1 MNLLCCTRGTA
12 VNCGTEENDCDS
24 RPLLAVTLAP
34 AAPAVPAV
42 PAVPAPVEFLIP
54 KNYDYTKSSEESYC
68 DPDAPFV
75 GKYKEIRSHLDYS
88 YHSHYSVERQLFHDR
103 LVDSFLKTVVR
114 DKTQNMVC
122 ESPLENWIVF
132 TAGAMGAGKGHTIQ
146 WLFQND
152 LFPFDAF
159 VNVDPD
165 AIRALL
171 PEVPQ
176 YNAVDDQRTGHLTQK
191 EVGYI
196 SEVLSYDAL
205 TKGRNVLVD
214 GSLRNAHWYMEYF
227 RNLRAEF
234 PIVKIAILQVAAPV
248 ETVLRRAAKRALV
261 TGRVVPEDVILDSIR
276 SIPESFRLLSP
287 SAEFVA
293 TFINEDDPPEPEP
306 HVSSC
311 TLQKDDC
318 LGVLWH
324 MQEYRVS
331 EEEEGGEGADSGS

>member
-1 MNLLCCTRGTA
+1 
-12 VNCGTEENDCDS
+12 
-24 RPLLAVTLAP
+24 
-34 AAPAVPAV
+34 
-42 PAVPAPVEFLIP
+42 
-54 KNYDYTKSSEESYC
+54 
-68 DPDAPFV
+68 
-75 GKYKEIRSHLDYS
+75 
-88 YHSHYSVERQLFHDR
+88 
-103 LVDSFLKTVVR
+103 
-114 DKTQNMVC
+114 
-122 ESPLENWIVF
+122 
-132 TAGAMGAGKGHTIQ
+132 MGAGKGHTIQ

-331 EEEEGGEGADSGS
+331 EEEEGGEGGAQGGRYRYELKRFQDGVELEEQLDSWKDVFRNVWEMRCAMPSKDFAVAEAPLAQAQVAVALDGLDQSEPSVSGKKRKSITSS